1 MTRDRSRVVCE
12 ACHGRK
18 VKCDLILRLKEDGIC
33 TNCSKRAETCIRR
46 EFKKAQRNSFSNQ
59 APQSGGYANGA
70 QGSVNG
76 YSRSS
81 SVPMSAILD
90 QRSPLSSMRSPA
102 SNFRSPS
109 ITTNTPSEQQPG
121 YLGEFSVMSK
131 ETPEASESMLGLGVY
146 SKAINDQIIA
156 ATGAASLP
164 PRPMIEALADAYFQY
179 LHHRTPV
186 VDRADIW
193 HPQPSTLLLQSVCL
207 AGSMLRHPKAIA
219 SITETEQFYMK
230 AKTLFNSNCE
240 LDKLT
245 TLKALCLIGLWN
257 VTPSTVVTIDCSWS
271 WLGLATRL
279 GLQLGMHQESALSNF
294 SNPSNARRVSWY
306 LFVQDKL
313 VSACFGRPEMLRLLD
328 FNVNQLTAADF
339 ETDNAQARIFMAY
352 THLSV
357 IIAKMLPAQQS
368 KTALSSEEILAILE
382 ELKGW
387 IRDLPQEIR
396 LYESTQTYRAY
407 RRDVYEVHIAYFTSV
422 ILFFHVCGQVFRPST
437 TARMSLVASSCMVRL
452 YQEMDFRDDINYLL
466 AMNNWYLML
475 AAVPQLNFNVGAHAN
490 DATCNEELDILS
502 SVLRQRIIKF
512 PGCLA
517 IVETVE
523 KFRSQHA
530 SHSPETTASGIRRD
544 PERSAEYISIP
555 AVQELFPFPKSMC
568 PRMELLDEGSGDEL
582 EPFED
587 GPGLMPF
594 EDWTYDLGDFSFLTE
609 PFSS

>member
-1 MTRDRSRVVCE
+1 
-12 ACHGRK
+12 
-18 VKCDLILRLKEDGIC
+18 
-33 TNCSKRAETCIRR
+33 
-46 EFKKAQRNSFSNQ
+46 
-59 APQSGGYANGA
+59 
-70 QGSVNG
+70 
-76 YSRSS
+76 
-81 SVPMSAILD
+81 
-90 QRSPLSSMRSPA
+90 
-102 SNFRSPS
+102 
-109 ITTNTPSEQQPG
+109 
-121 YLGEFSVMSK
+121 MSK

-164 PRPMIEALADAYFQY
+164 PRPMVEALADAYFQY

-193 HPQPSTLLLQSVCL
+193 QSQPSTLLLQSVCL

-313 VSACFGRPEMLRLLD
+313 LSACFGRPEMLRLLD
-328 FNVNQLTAADF
+328 YNVKHLTAEDF

-368 KTALSSEEILAILE
+368 KTVLTSEEILAILE
-382 ELKGW
+382 ELKRW
-387 IRDLPQEIR
+387 IRDLPPEIR

-475 AAVPQLNFNVGAHAN
+475 ASVPQLNFNVGAHAN
-490 DATCNEELDILS
+490 DATCNEELDILA

-523 KFRSQHA
+523 KFRAQHA

-544 PERSAEYISIP
+544 PERSAEYILIP